1 MNPETAHALPVTLL
15 PTQPPHL
22 ALVMHRLDEHSAQLK
37 ELRGDVNEI
46 RADLSALRL
55 ETRTE
60 STALRAEI
68 KTESTALRAEIKTES
83 AALRAEI
90 KTESSA
96 LRAEFRDQVQALR
109 KEMKEDLREIISAA
123 IAPLNE
129 RFKTYDERLDKVA
142 TQADNRLLRWCA
154 GSAAGSSTLA
164 YVVARLLS

>member
-55 ETRTE
+55 ET
-60 STALRAEI
+60 

-109 KEMKEDLREIISAA
+109 KEMKEDLREIVTAA